1 MKHVV
6 FSGIQPSGQLHIG
19 NYFGALKG
27 WLELQA
33 DPDNECVFAVVDYHA
48 LTEGPK
54 PTDLRQ
60 RIFDVS
66 VDFLAAGLDPHKS
79 TILIQSFVNEHTD
92 LAWILNC
99 ITPVSWLERVPTFKD
114 KAQQF
119 RQNINM
125 GLLDYPVLMAAD
137 ILLYKA
143 TIVPVGQD
151 QFAHLE
157 LAREIA
163 RAFNA
168 KYGQTFPEPKERIT
182 LTPKIMSLSDPTK
195 KMSKSYGVKS
205 YLAIDDSPEQIDKK
219 IKSMVTITGNEKDII
234 SIFLKLTKEIHQEF
248 KDLGKK
254 YLTDREVRTEGDLTK
269 LDKKL
274 GDAKFRQFMALYNF
288 YMLLY
293 IFADTPDRK
302 KFLANLENNSIKFSE
317 YKQLLADKVATY
329 PTFVSFRKKR
339 AELLDQPEKVW
350 DTLRQGSERAHIIA
364 KQHMSEIKHK
374 IGLI

>member
-1 MKHVV
+1 MKHTV

-33 DPDNECVFAVVDYHA
+33 DPDNDCVFAVVDYHA

-54 PTDLRQ
+54 PADLRQ

-66 VDFLAAGLDPHKS
+66 ADFLAAGLDPHKS
-79 TILIQSFVNEHTD
+79 TILIQSFVTEHTD

-99 ITPVSWLERVPTFKD
+99 VTPVSWLQRVPTFKD
-114 KAQQF
+114 KSQQYK
-119 RQNINM
+119 QNINM

-143 TIVPVGQD
+143 TVVPVGLD

-168 KYGQTFPEPKERIT
+168 KYGQTFPEPKECVT
-182 LTPKIMSLSDPTK
+182 LTPKIMSLTDPTK
-195 KMSKSYGVKS
+195 KMSKSYGEKS
-205 YLAIDDSPEQIDKK
+205 YLAMNDLPAATANK
-219 IKSMVTITGNEKDII
+219 IKSMVTITGNEKDVIG
-234 SIFLKLTKEIHQEF
+234 IFLKLTKEIHQEF

-254 YLTDREVRTEGDLTK
+254 YLAEHELRTEDDLAR
-269 LDKKL
+269 LDKKW
-274 GDAKFRQFMALYNF
+274 GDVKFRQFMALYNF

-293 IFADTPDRK
+293 IFGETADRK
-302 KFLANLENNSIKFSE
+302 KFLEALENNTVKFSE
-317 YKQLLADKVATY
+317 YKQLLADKVANY
-329 PTFVSFRKKR
+329 PDFVSFRKKR
-339 AELLDQPEKVW
+339 AELVGHPERVW
-350 DTLRQGSERAHIIA
+350 DILRQGSEKAHTIA
-364 KQHMSEIKHK
+364 KQNISEIRHK
-374 IGLI
+374 VGLT